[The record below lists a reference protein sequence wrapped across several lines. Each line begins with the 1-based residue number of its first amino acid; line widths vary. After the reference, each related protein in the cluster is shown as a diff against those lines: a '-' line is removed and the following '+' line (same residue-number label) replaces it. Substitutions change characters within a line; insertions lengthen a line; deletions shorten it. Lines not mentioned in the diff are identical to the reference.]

1 MPDRPHTTRAKRAL
15 DLADTAA
22 DGLGH
27 EYIGTEHLL
36 RGFLDE
42 KTGPAAQILN
52 KLGVTGDAVRR
63 ELGEAMR
70 RGRE

>member
-1 MPDRPHTTRAKRAL
+1 MPDRPYTTRAKRAL

-27 EYIGTEHLL
+27 KYIGTEHLL
-36 RGFLDE
+36 LGLLDE

-52 KLGVTGDAVRR
+52 RLGVTADTVRH
-63 ELGEAMR
+63 ELAEATR
-70 RGRE
+70 HGRE